1 MADDFDAQL
10 AGAFK
15 DTEGVDDTP
24 APKKGKRG
32 RPKLDERETH
42 APPRKKEKMMVLS
55 EKKRK
60 KEKREAPPPPFNT
73 PEGGDEGLLF
83 QDPGEAGSIVE
94 KEADDLKRQIIRYCD
109 AFPEHAGN
117 TKMMVE
123 ANRMSIPEL
132 EFELAQLTR
141 RVNQQQEITMMR
153 TGLIT
158 GCAAIEFGSS
168 FIPGQPV
175 KLQGFS
181 ASVSADISAFDTCLK
196 QIMCKYGNDY
206 VMSVEATLGL
216 LLVKHAFTTHMANAA
231 AAPKAKIES
240 NPPEHQEEWP
250 HRPPEVIVVDDQEVV
265 N

>member
-15 DTEGVDDTP
+15 DTEDVMP

-32 RPKLDERETH
+32 RPKLDET
-42 APPRKKEKMMVLS
+42 KKGRDRP

-60 KEKREAPPPPFNT
+60 KEKRDVPPAPFNT
-73 PEGGDEGLLF
+73 PEGDEGPPF
-83 QDPGEAGSIVE
+83 QDPGEAGNIVE
-94 KEADDLKRQIIRYCD
+94 KEADDLKRQILRYCD

-123 ANRMSIPEL
+123 SNRMSIPEL

-141 RVNQQQEITMMR
+141 RVNQQQELTMMR

-168 FIPGQPV
+168 FIPGRPV

-196 QIMCKYGNDY
+196 QIMCKYGNDF

-231 AAPKAKIES
+231 AAPKGKIE
-240 NPPEHQEEWP
+240 NDPPKPQEERP
-250 HRPPEVIVVDDQEVV
+250 NRPPEITVVDDQEVV
-265 N
+265 D

>member
-10 AGAFK
+10 AGAFQ
-15 DTEGVDDTP
+15 DTEGVTP

-32 RPKLDERETH
+32 RPKSDEKETH
-42 APPRKKEKMMVLS
+42 RDAPPKKKEKMMVLG
-55 EKKRK
+55 EKKK
-60 KEKREAPPPPFNT
+60 KKDKRDAPPPPFNT
-73 PEGGDEGLLF
+73 PEGGDEIKF
-83 QDPGEAGSIVE
+83 DDPAEAGNIVE

-117 TKMMVE
+117 TRMMVE
-123 ANRMSIPEL
+123 ADRMSIPEL

-141 RVNQQQEITMMR
+141 RVNQQQELSMMR

-181 ASVSADISAFDTCLK
+181 GSISADISSFDTCLK
-196 QIMCKYGNDY
+196 QIMCKYGNEF

-231 AAPKAKIES
+231 AVAKVKVEKDAPK
-240 NPPEHQEEWP
+240 PPEVDNK
-250 HRPPEVIVVDDQEVV
+250 PPEVIVIDDETVD
-265 N
+265 

>member
-15 DTEGVDDTP
+15 DTEGDTP

-32 RPKLDERETH
+32 RPKSDENATKKGKE
-42 APPRKKEKMMVLS
+42 RKERP

-60 KEKREAPPPPFNT
+60 KDKRDTPPPPFNT
-73 PEGGDEGLLF
+73 PEGDEAPFQF
-83 QDPGEAGSIVE
+83 QDPAEAGNIVE
-94 KEADDLKRQIIRYCD
+94 KETDDLKRQILRYCD

-117 TKMMVE
+117 TRMMVE
-123 ANRMSIPEL
+123 ADRMSVPEL

-141 RVNQQQEITMMR
+141 RVNQQQELSMMR

-158 GCAAIEFGSS
+158 GCAAIEFGTS

-181 ASVSADISAFDTCLK
+181 GSVAADIGAFDSCLK
-196 QIMCKYGNDY
+196 QIMCKYGNEF
-206 VMSVEATLGL
+206 VMSVESTLGL

-231 AAPKAKIES
+231 AVAKVKVEKDPPKEVK
-240 NPPEHQEEWP
+240 PPEDNNK
-250 HRPPEVIVVDDQEVV
+250 PPEVIVIDDETVD
-265 N
+265 

>member
-1 MADDFDAQL
+1 MSDDFDAQL

-15 DTEGVDDTP
+15 DGEGVDVPP

-32 RPKLDERETH
+32 RPKSDESVV
-42 APPRKKEKMMVLS
+42 PKKGKERH

-60 KEKREAPPPPFNT
+60 KDKRDAPVTPFNT
-73 PEGGDEGLLF
+73 PENGDEGHGI
-83 QDPGEAGSIVE
+83 QDPAEAGNIVE

-117 TKMMVE
+117 TRMMVE
-123 ANRMSIPEL
+123 ADRMSIPEL
-132 EFELAQLTR
+132 EFELAQITR
-141 RVNQQQEITMMR
+141 RVNQQQELSMMR

-158 GCAAIEFGSS
+158 GCAAIEFGTS

-181 ASVSADISAFDTCLK
+181 GSVSADISSFDTCLK
-196 QIMCKYGNDY
+196 QIMCKYGNEF

-231 AAPKAKIES
+231 ASKVKVEKEIQTPQPK
-240 NPPEHQEEWP
+240 PQEEKP
-250 HRPPEVIVVDDQEVV
+250 NNPPEVIVIDDEVV
-265 N
+265 D

>member
-15 DTEGVDDTP
+15 DTAGVNDAP

-32 RPKLDERETH
+32 RPKADESVAT
-42 APPRKKEKMMVLS
+42 RKKERP

-60 KEKREAPPPPFNT
+60 KEKRDAPPPPFNT
-73 PEGGDEGLLF
+73 PEGGDEGPPF
-83 QDPGEAGSIVE
+83 EDPAEAGNLVE
-94 KEADDLKRQIIRYCD
+94 KEADDLKRQILRYCD

-117 TKMMVE
+117 TRMMVE

-141 RVNQQQEITMMR
+141 RVNQQQELSMMR

-158 GCAAIEFGSS
+158 GCAAIEFGTS

-181 ASVSADISAFDTCLK
+181 GSVSADISAFDTCLK
-196 QIMCKYGNDY
+196 QIMCKYGNEI

-231 AAPKAKIES
+231 AASKVKVEKENQTPQTI
-240 NPPEHQEEWP
+240 PQEEK
-250 HRPPEVIVVDDQEVV
+250 RNSPPEVIVLDDEVV
-265 N
+265 D

>member
-15 DTEGVDDTP
+15 DTEAVNDTP

-32 RPKLDERETH
+32 RPKADESVVTK
-42 APPRKKEKMMVLS
+42 KKERP

-60 KEKREAPPPPFNT
+60 KEKRDAPPPPFNT
-73 PEGGDEGLLF
+73 PEGGDEGPPF
-83 QDPGEAGSIVE
+83 EDPAEAGNLVE
-94 KEADDLKRQIIRYCD
+94 KEADDLKRQILRYCD

-117 TKMMVE
+117 TRMMVE

-141 RVNQQQEITMMR
+141 RVNQQQELSMMR

-158 GCAAIEFGSS
+158 GCAAIEFGTS

-181 ASVSADISAFDTCLK
+181 GSVSADISAFDTCLK
-196 QIMCKYGNDY
+196 QIMCKYGNEF

-231 AAPKAKIES
+231 AASKVKIEKEI
-240 NPPEHQEEWP
+240 PQTKPQEEKP
-250 HRPPEVIVVDDQEVV
+250 NNPPEVIVLDDEVV
-265 N
+265 D

>member
-1 MADDFDAQL
+1 MSDDFDAQL

-15 DTEGVDDTP
+15 DTEGADAPP

-32 RPKLDERETH
+32 RPKSAESVSLPVSKKGKER
-42 APPRKKEKMMVLS
+42 P

-60 KEKREAPPPPFNT
+60 KDKRDTPVAPFNT
-73 PEGGDEGLLF
+73 PEGGDEGQGL
-83 QDPGEAGSIVE
+83 QDPGEAGNIVE

-117 TKMMVE
+117 TRMMVE
-123 ANRMSIPEL
+123 ADRLSIPEL
-132 EFELAQLTR
+132 EFELAQITR
-141 RVNQQQEITMMR
+141 RVNQQQELSMMR

-158 GCAAIEFGSS
+158 GCAAIEFGTS

-181 ASVSADISAFDTCLK
+181 GSVSADISSFDTCLK
-196 QIMCKYGNDY
+196 QIMCKYGNEF

-231 AAPKAKIES
+231 AASKVKIEKET
-240 NPPEHQEEWP
+240 PQPKPHEEKP
-250 HRPPEVIVVDDQEVV
+250 NTAPEVIVLNDEVV
-265 N
+265 D

>member
-10 AGAFK
+10 AGAFQ
-15 DTEGVDDTP
+15 DTEGVTP
-24 APKKGKRG
+24 TPKKGKRG
-32 RPKLDERETH
+32 RPRGDEKETH
-42 APPRKKEKMMVLS
+42 RDAPPKKKERMMVLG
-55 EKKRK
+55 EKKK
-60 KEKREAPPPPFNT
+60 KKDKRPPAPPCNT
-73 PEGGDEGLLF
+73 PESDEMKID
-83 QDPGEAGSIVE
+83 DPAEAGNIVE
-94 KEADDLKRQIIRYCD
+94 KEADDLKRQILRYCD

-123 ANRMSIPEL
+123 ERNMSIPEL

-141 RVNQQQEITMMR
+141 RVNQQQELSMMR
-153 TGLIT
+153 SGLIT

-181 ASVSADISAFDTCLK
+181 GSVSADISSFDTCLK
-196 QIMCKYGNDY
+196 QIMCKYGNEF

-231 AAPKAKIES
+231 AVKQVKLEKDDPPQPKDSPGES
-240 NPPEHQEEWP
+240 KKS
-250 HRPPEVIVVDDQEVV
+250 PEVIVIDDEVV

>member
-15 DTEGVDDTP
+15 DTGEVNDTP
-24 APKKGKRG
+24 APRKGKRG
-32 RPKLDERETH
+32 RPKLDEGVTKKGKDRPEKKK
-42 APPRKKEKMMVLS
+42 KKE
-55 EKKRK
+55 R
-60 KEKREAPPPPFNT
+60 REAPPPPFNT
-73 PEGGDEGLLF
+73 PEGGDEGPPF
-83 QDPGEAGSIVE
+83 QDPGEAGNIVE
-94 KEADDLKRQIIRYCD
+94 KEADDLKRQILRYCD

-117 TKMMVE
+117 TRMMVE
-123 ANRMSIPEL
+123 ANRMSVPEL

-168 FIPGQPV
+168 FIPGRPI

-196 QIMCKYGNDY
+196 QIMCKYGNNY

-231 AAPKAKIES
+231 AASKAKIES
-240 NPPEHQEEWP
+240 DRTPQINPQEERP
-250 HRPPEVIVVDDQEVV
+250 NKPPEVTVIDQEVV
-265 N
+265 D

>member
-1 MADDFDAQL
+1 MADDFDTQL

-15 DTEGVDDTP
+15 DTEESTP
-24 APKKGKRG
+24 ALKKGKRG
-32 RPKLDERETH
+32 RPKSDEREPHMT
-42 APPRKKEKMMVLS
+42 KKGKDRP

-60 KEKREAPPPPFNT
+60 KEKRDVPPAPFNT
-73 PEGGDEGLLF
+73 PEGEDVPFMF
-83 QDPGEAGSIVE
+83 QDPGEAGDIVE
-94 KEADDLKRQIIRYCD
+94 KEAGDLKRQILRYCD

-123 ANRMSIPEL
+123 SNRMSIPEL
-132 EFELAQLTR
+132 QFELAQLTR
-141 RVNQQQEITMMR
+141 RVNQQQELTMMR

-175 KLQGFS
+175 KLHGFS

-196 QIMCKYGNDY
+196 QIMCKYGNDF

-231 AAPKAKIES
+231 AASTVKIED
-240 NPPEHQEEWP
+240 PPKPQEERP
-250 HRPPEVIVVDDQEVV
+250 NRPPEVTIVDDQEVV
-265 N
+265 D

>member
-15 DTEGVDDTP
+15 DTEGVNTAP

-32 RPKLDERETH
+32 RPKADEREAH
-42 APPRKKEKMMVLS
+42 APPKKKEKMMVLP

-60 KEKREAPPPPFNT
+60 KDKRDAPPPPFNT
-73 PEGGDEGLLF
+73 PEGGDEMKF
-83 QDPGEAGSIVE
+83 DDPAEAGNLVE
-94 KEADDLKRQIIRYCD
+94 KEADDLKRQILRYCD

-117 TKMMVE
+117 TRMMVE
-123 ANRMSIPEL
+123 ADRMSIPEL

-141 RVNQQQEITMMR
+141 RVNQQQELSMMR

-181 ASVSADISAFDTCLK
+181 GSISADISSFDTCLK
-196 QIMCKYGNDY
+196 QIMCKYGNEF

-231 AAPKAKIES
+231 TVAKVKVEKDPPKEVK
-240 NPPEHQEEWP
+240 PPEDN
-250 HRPPEVIVVDDQEVV
+250 PPEVIVIDDETVD
-265 N
+265 